1 MIAIIV
7 AIVIITGDSTAAA
20 MTISVSVLTQF
31 KWRCAC
37 PAKSS

>member
-1 MIAIIV
+1 
-7 AIVIITGDSTAAA
+7 

-37 PAKSS
+37 PAKSSWLLLIVV